1 MKRGFVIICARSG
14 SKGIK
19 NKNLKKIG
27 KLSLVER
34 SIKIAKKLKNIKK
47 IIVST
52 DSIKIANKAKKLGV
66 LVPGLRPR
74 YLSKDKTPEINV
86 WKYIIK
92 LLREN
97 KNYKFD
103 IKKDYLVS
111 LSPTSPLRS
120 LEDVKNGIKNFLKN
134 NKNDALVSINESHR
148 NPYFNMV
155 VKSKNHVS
163 MICKSKK
170 RIFRRQDCPTVYDM
184 NTVVY
189 VLKPDFI
196 VKAKHLF
203 EGKVSSVIIP
213 KNRSIDIDD
222 EIDLKFA
229 RVMNEKR

>member
-1 MKRGFVIICARSG
+1 MRKGIVIICARSG

-27 KLSLVER
+27 NLSLVER
-34 SIKIAKKLKNIKK
+34 SIYIAKKLKNIKQ

-52 DSIKIANKAKKLGV
+52 DSIKIANKAKNLGA
-66 LVPGLRPR
+66 LVPELRPK
-74 YLSKDKTPEINV
+74 YLSKDITPEINV
-86 WKYIIK
+86 WKYLVE
-92 LLREN
+92 LLE
-97 KNYKFD
+97 KKKELKFNL
-103 IKKDYLVS
+103 KKDYLVS
-111 LSPTSPLRS
+111 LSPTAPLRS
-120 LEDVKNGIKNFLKN
+120 VEDVKKGIKKFLSNK
-134 NKNDALVSINESHR
+134 KNDALVSINESHR

-155 VKSKNHVS
+155 TKSKNRLS
-163 MICKSKK
+163 MVCKSKK
-170 RIFRRQDCPTVYDM
+170 RIFRRQDSPQVYDM

-196 VKAKHLF
+196 IKAKHLF
-203 EGKVSSVIIP
+203 EGRISGVIIP

>member
-1 MKRGFVIICARSG
+1 M
-14 SKGIK
+14 
-19 NKNLKKIG
+19 
-27 KLSLVER
+27 E
-34 SIKIAKKLKNIKK
+34 
-47 IIVST
+47 
-52 DSIKIANKAKKLGV
+52 
-66 LVPGLRPR
+66 
-74 YLSKDKTPEINV
+74 
-86 WKYIIK
+86 
-92 LLREN
+92 
-97 KNYKFD
+97 
-103 IKKDYLVS
+103 KDYLVS